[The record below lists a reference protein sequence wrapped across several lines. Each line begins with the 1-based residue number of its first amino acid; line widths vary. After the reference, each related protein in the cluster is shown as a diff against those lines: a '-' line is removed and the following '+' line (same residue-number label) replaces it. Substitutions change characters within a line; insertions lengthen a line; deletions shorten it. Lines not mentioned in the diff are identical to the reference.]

1 MIKVKHIDEL
11 KAKRKTVI
19 YVRESSKWQ
28 ANEGYNIHVQ
38 EMRCKDY
45 IKAVCDD
52 VKDIEN
58 VEVYREKGYSAKTIK
73 RPVLDQLLNEIKNG
87 KVKCVVVQKLDRLAR
102 RNLGMC
108 ELLTLFE

>member
-1 MIKVKHIDEL
+1 MKHIDEL

-58 VEVYREKGYSAKTIK
+58 VEV
-73 RPVLDQLLNEIKNG
+73 
-87 KVKCVVVQKLDRLAR
+87 
-102 RNLGMC
+102 
-108 ELLTLFE
+108 